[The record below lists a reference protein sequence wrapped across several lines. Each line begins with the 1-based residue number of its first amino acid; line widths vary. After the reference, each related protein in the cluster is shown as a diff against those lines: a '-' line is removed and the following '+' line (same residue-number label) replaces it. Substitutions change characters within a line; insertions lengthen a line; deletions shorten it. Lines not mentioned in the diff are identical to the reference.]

1 MSRPACPVSRPA
13 CPVRTLTSKRLIVV
27 IGTTVATC
35 PDFGAHF
42 SMQEGFAP
50 MSEVTAR
57 CARTRAAAGCYTRWA
72 TKKSKEWRL
81 RLQ

>member
-1 MSRPACPVSRPA
+1 MTRPASPMSRPA

-27 IGTTVATC
+27 IGTTVATG

-50 MSEVTAR
+50 MD
-57 CARTRAAAGCYTRWA
+57 
-72 TKKSKEWRL
+72 
-81 RLQ
+81 